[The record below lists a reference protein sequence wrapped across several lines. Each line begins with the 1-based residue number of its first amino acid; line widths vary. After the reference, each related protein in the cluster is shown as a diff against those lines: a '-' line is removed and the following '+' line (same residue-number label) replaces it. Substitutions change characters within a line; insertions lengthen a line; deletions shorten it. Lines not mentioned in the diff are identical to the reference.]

1 MKTPLCPALRDAA
14 KRDKTVLFIRNTIIY
29 LEFPPPPLGGNKKRG
44 EKT

>member
-29 LEFPPPPLGGNKKRG
+29 LEFPPPLGGNKKRG